1 MTKEDLIVNNPL
13 RALGLG
19 EKAKDR
25 NQGMGLVMARA
36 GLGKT
41 AILVQIALDFM
52 LRGDKVLHLSIGE
65 SVDKAR
71 SWYDDIFALT
81 AAEMQDSERKEIEPE
96 VMRNRMIMTF
106 KESSFSIAKLEE
118 RLDDLVKQD
127 VYRPD
132 CLIVDGYDFGN
143 GDLASLQSFAELMEK
158 RGLGA
163 IWFSAVSHRED
174 KRVSANG
181 IPAPCHEMDD
191 MFSSVLFINP
201 EAEAI
206 KLDIIKCTACEIDA
220 SAKLAFDPSTMLIS
234 KI

>member
-1 MTKEDLIVNNPL
+1 MTKQDLIVNNPL

-19 EKAKDR
+19 EKAKDG

-81 AAEMQDSERKEIEPE
+81 TAQMQDSERKEIEPE

-106 KESSFSIAKLEE
+106 KESSFSIATLEE

-127 VYRPD
+127 VYKPD
-132 CLIVDGYDFGN
+132 CLIVDGYDFGS
-143 GDLASLQSFAELMEK
+143 GELTSLQSFAELMES
-158 RGLGA
+158 RGMSA

-174 KRVSANG
+174 KRVSASG

>member
-1 MTKEDLIVNNPL
+1 MTKQDLIVNNPL

-19 EKAKDR
+19 EKAKDG

-52 LRGDKVLHLSIGE
+52 LRGEKVLHLSIGE

-81 AAEMQDSERKEIEPE
+81 TAAMQDSERNEIEPE

-106 KESSFSIAKLEE
+106 KESSFSIVTLEE

-127 VYRPD
+127 VYKPD
-132 CLIVDGYDFGN
+132 CLIVDGYDFGS
-143 GDLASLQSFAELMEK
+143 GDLASLQNFAMLMK
-158 RGLGA
+158 NRGLSA

-174 KRVSANG
+174 KRVSASG

-201 EAEAI
+201 ESEAI

>member
-1 MTKEDLIVNNPL
+1 MTKEDLIRNNPL

-19 EKAKDR
+19 EKADGK

-52 LRGDKVLHLSIGE
+52 MRGDKVLHVSIGE
-65 SVDKAR
+65 SIDKAR
-71 SWYDDIFALT
+71 SWYSDIFALT
-81 AAEMQDSERKEIEPE
+81 TAEMVDAERREIEPE

-106 KESSFSIAKLEE
+106 KESAFGLSKLEE

-127 VYRPD
+127 VYKPN
-132 CLIVDGYDFGN
+132 CLIVDGYDFSDSNVAAMQGFV
-143 GDLASLQSFAELMEK
+143 DLMES
-158 RGLGA
+158 RDLDA

-174 KRVSANG
+174 KRVGESG
-181 IPAPCHEMDD
+181 IPAPCHEMDE

-234 KI
+234 KT

>member
-1 MTKEDLIVNNPL
+1 MTKDDLIRNNPL

-19 EKAKDR
+19 EKGDNR

-52 LRGDKVLHLSIGE
+52 MRGDKVLHVSIDE
-65 SVDKAR
+65 TIDKAR
-71 SWYDDIFALT
+71 NWYSDIFSLT
-81 AAEMQDSERKEIEPE
+81 TAEMDDAERREIEPE

-106 KESSFSIAKLEE
+106 KESAFALAKLKE
-118 RLDDLVKQD
+118 RLDDLVQQD
-127 VYRPD
+127 VYKPN
-132 CLIVDGYDFGN
+132 CLIVDGYDFA
-143 GDLASLQSFAELMEK
+143 ASDTSDMQRFVDFMERRELD
-158 RGLGA
+158 A
-163 IWFSAVSHRED
+163 IWFSAVSHRGD
-174 KRVSANG
+174 KRVSDIG
-181 IPAPCHEMDD
+181 IPAPCHEMGD
-191 MFSSVLFINP
+191 MFASVLFINP

-220 SAKLAFDPSTMLIS
+220 SAKLGFDPSTMLIS

>member
-1 MTKEDLIVNNPL
+1 MTKQDLIVNNPL

-19 EKAKDR
+19 EKAKDG

-52 LRGDKVLHLSIGE
+52 LRGEKVLHLSIGE

-81 AAEMQDSERKEIEPE
+81 TAEMQDGERNEIEPE

-106 KESSFSIAKLEE
+106 KESSFSIVTLEE

-127 VYRPD
+127 VYKPD
-132 CLIVDGYDFGN
+132 CLIVDGYDFGS
-143 GDLASLQSFAELMEK
+143 GDLDSLQSFAMLMK
-158 RGLGA
+158 NRGLSA

-174 KRVSANG
+174 KRVSASG

-191 MFSSVLFINP
+191 LFSSVLFINP
-201 EAEAI
+201 ESEAI

>member
-19 EKAKDR
+19 EKAKDG

-52 LRGDKVLHLSIGE
+52 LRGEKVLHLSIGE

-81 AAEMQDSERKEIEPE
+81 TAEMQDSERKEIEPE

-106 KESSFSIAKLEE
+106 KESSFSIATLEE
-118 RLDDLVKQD
+118 RIDDLVKQD
-127 VYRPD
+127 VYKPD
-132 CLIVDGYDFGN
+132 CLIVDGYDFGSGN
-143 GDLASLQSFAELMEK
+143 LAALQSFAELMES
-158 RGLGA
+158 RGLSA

-174 KRVSANG
+174 KRVSESG